1 METKETRGRKPIS
14 GQAMTQSEYYQR
26 YKEKKKRLG
35 DPNSY
40 EMRAITYA
48 ALKRSWPSITYMMLG
63 SLYEAVRKEAAE
75 RGLDADV
82 VEMKFK
88 EAMTM

>member
-1 METKETRGRKPIS
+1 METKETRGRKPIA
-14 GQAMTQSEYYQR
+14 GQVMTQSEYYQR

-48 ALKRSWPSITYMMLG
+48 ALKRAWVSVPYM
-63 SLYEAVRKEAAE
+63 SLVELYGAVEKEAVE
-75 RGLDADV
+75 RGLDPGLV
-82 VEMKFK
+82 VERFR
-88 EAMTM
+88 EAMTQ